1 MTPQIVYKKILSIS
15 DTLLAIE
22 PGTSAKFKYSDMA
35 VQSTRGVVSRLNK
48 QGHSFHVSAFS
59 GNDYFTV
66 TRDALTEGRAR
77 E

>member
-1 MTPQIVYKKILSIS
+1 MTPQIIYKKILSIS

-22 PGTSAKFKYSDMA
+22 PGTEAQFKYSDMA

-48 QGHSFHVSAFS
+48 KGYGFHISAFS

-66 TRDALTEGRAR
+66 RRDK
-77 E
+77 